1 MEREYWLELW
11 QNDEIRFHQH
21 KVNPVLQE
29 LWPKLNVSPEKGVLV
44 PLCGKSLDMRWLEQQ
59 GHQVWGVELAEKA
72 ITAYFEEAGETP
84 VYETGINIDRY
95 RGSRT
100 VIYHGDYLQLQ
111 TPDLRGVGAVFD
123 RAALIALPPKQRAQ
137 YADHIQ
143 RIIPEKTIIVL
154 LTIEY
159 DQSKHPGPPFSV
171 AEAEVSELYGNRCRV
186 ELLDRAPI
194 AGLPPVFVEAGVTNP
209 QQCIYQ
215 IIKEH

>member
-111 TPDLRGVGAVFD
+111 TPDLRGVGAVFEPSSCCSPSSMTRANIPD
-123 RAALIALPPKQRAQ
+123 RHSALRKLK
-137 YADHIQ
+137 
-143 RIIPEKTIIVL
+143 
-154 LTIEY
+154 
-159 DQSKHPGPPFSV
+159 
-171 AEAEVSELYGNRCRV
+171 
-186 ELLDRAPI
+186 
-194 AGLPPVFVEAGVTNP
+194 
-209 QQCIYQ
+209 
-215 IIKEH
+215 

>member
-84 VYETGINIDRY
+84 VYETGINMR
-95 RGSRT
+95 S
-100 VIYHGDYLQLQ
+100 L
-111 TPDLRGVGAVFD
+111 
-123 RAALIALPPKQRAQ
+123 
-137 YADHIQ
+137 
-143 RIIPEKTIIVL
+143 
-154 LTIEY
+154 
-159 DQSKHPGPPFSV
+159 
-171 AEAEVSELYGNRCRV
+171 RCRRSSARSMRTTFSASFRKKPSSCCSPSSMTRANIP
-186 ELLDRAPI
+186 DRHSA
-194 AGLPPVFVEAGVTNP
+194 LR
-209 QQCIYQ
+209 
-215 IIKEH
+215 KLK